1 MSESEIMYD
10 DSEMTPQEQEKAVRD
25 RVTELKDEIMETVAH
40 LSYLHH
46 EYDNLLDIIAE
57 IDIYGADDLFAPRPA
72 KYEYVARSNGGNYV
86 F

>member
-46 EYDNLLDIIAE
+46 EYDNLMDIIAE

-72 KYEYVARSNGGNYV
+72 QYEYVARSNGGNYV

>member
-72 KYEYVARSNGGNYV
+72 QYEYVARSTGGNYV

>member
-46 EYDNLLDIIAE
+46 EYQWRLCPL
-57 IDIYGADDLFAPRPA
+57 RPYPQGRA
-72 KYEYVARSNGGNYV
+72 MPPAS
-86 F
+86 

>member
-1 MSESEIMYD
+1 
-10 DSEMTPQEQEKAVRD
+10 
-25 RVTELKDEIMETVAH
+25 METVAH

>member
-1 MSESEIMYD
+1 MSESEFMYD

-25 RVTELKDEIMETVAH
+25 RVTELKDEIMETVAR

-46 EYDNLLDIIAE
+46 EYDNLMDIIAE

-72 KYEYVARSNGGNYV
+72 QYEYVARSTGGNYV

>member
-46 EYDNLLDIIAE
+46 EYDNLMDIIAE
-57 IDIYGADDLFAPRPA
+57 IDIYGADDLFAPCPA
-72 KYEYVARSNGGNYV
+72 KYEYVARSTGGNYV

>member
-1 MSESEIMYD
+1 MENNNFLFDE
-10 DSEMTPQEQEKAVRD
+10 EELTPQEQEKAVRD

-46 EYDNLLDIIAE
+46 EYDNLMDIIAE

-72 KYEYVARSNGGNYV
+72 QYEYVARSTGGNYV

>member
-1 MSESEIMYD
+1 MENNNFLFDE
-10 DSEMTPQEQEKAVRD
+10 EELTPQEQEKAVRD

-46 EYDNLLDIIAE
+46 EYDNLMDIIAE

>member
-1 MSESEIMYD
+1 MENNNFLFDE
-10 DSEMTPQEQEKAVRD
+10 EELTPEEQEKAVRD

-46 EYDNLLDIIAE
+46 EYDNLMDIIAE

-72 KYEYVARSNGGNYV
+72 KYEYVARSTGGNYV